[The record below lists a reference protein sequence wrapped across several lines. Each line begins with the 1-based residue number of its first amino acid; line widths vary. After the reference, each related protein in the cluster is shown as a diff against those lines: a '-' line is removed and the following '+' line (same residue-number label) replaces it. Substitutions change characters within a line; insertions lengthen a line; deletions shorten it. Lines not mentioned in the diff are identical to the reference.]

1 MEQSVILKKD
11 NSVILKENNESIGEE
26 GYKSIARAL
35 INVYGADVCKLLVEK
50 FKAEE
55 DKYN

>member
-1 MEQSVILKKD
+1 MKKD
-11 NSVILKENNESIGEE
+11 NIVIIKENNESIGEE
-26 GYKSIARAL
+26 TYKSIARAL
-35 INVYGADVCKLLVEK
+35 VNVYGVEVCKLLVEK